1 MVNLDHQLLASFNVP
16 YRLVNPGN
24 LTPNLNRGVVEV
36 GAGLSDKAMSGEK
49 TRRRKK
55 TRQEPEEATK
65 GRTNLASN
73 RRKKPFKAYTLSL
86 YISLTSL
93 FIYSLFGLKHPAKF

>member
-36 GAGLSDKAMSGEK
+36 GAGLSDKAKPGEAGREDK
-49 TRRRKK
+49 KTEEDAARTRRSDEGKNQPSK
-55 TRQEPEEATK
+55 
-65 GRTNLASN
+65 
-73 RRKKPFKAYTLSL
+73 
-86 YISLTSL
+86 
-93 FIYSLFGLKHPAKF
+93 